1 MKCDMKIISINL
13 SNLLMS
19 KSIIFKRMKLAI
31 LKPKIVGLRE
41 KNDYKVEFF
50 WIENS
55 AKVRGK
61 YSDYFKKRK
70 IAS

>member
-50 WIENS
+50 
-55 AKVRGK
+55 
-61 YSDYFKKRK
+61 
-70 IAS
+70 

>member
-61 YSDYFKKRK
+61 IFRLF
-70 IAS
+70 

>member
-31 LKPKIVGLRE
+31 LKPKIVGLRG

-61 YSDYFKKRK
+61 IYRLF
-70 IAS
+70 

>member
-1 MKCDMKIISINL
+1 
-13 SNLLMS
+13 
-19 KSIIFKRMKLAI
+19 MKLAI

-50 WIENS
+50 LIENS